1 MLFETNKQINIFF
14 SFNCRHLKKS
24 EDDINSIFFWSALY
38 FHFFGIDN
46 KLYAGTEQII
56 LICQTYLF
64 MHLLKSNHIALT
76 NLKRAYIKEDAYI
89 N

>member
-1 MLFETNKQINIFF
+1 MVTIGFTELLSLFLNFNYELWQFFKEFLFETNKQINIFF

-46 KLYAGTEQII
+46 KLYAGTE
-56 LICQTYLF
+56 
-64 MHLLKSNHIALT
+64 
-76 NLKRAYIKEDAYI
+76 
-89 N
+89 